1 MENNASDIKTD
12 QGNQKIKKNSTTL
25 IVRRTRLPNL
35 FTAKCLITPVKA
47 VPSLSPST
55 LPTFSTSMSSCCLSE
70 GVMTELIPPTRR
82 LTLTTTSECVFLCI
96 SNVEDERFCLTCG
109 FVFTGH
115 QTSWNLYVRACCGS
129 GLSRDAK
136 VNGGCIF

>member
-1 MENNASDIKTD
+1 MDIKTD
-12 QGNQKIKKNSTTL
+12 QETKKKKYSTTL
-25 IVRRTRLPNL
+25 IERRTRLPNL

-82 LTLTTTSECVFLCI
+82 LTLTTTSECVFLCYI
-96 SNVEDERFCLTCG
+96 KTLKMSGFCLTCG

-136 VNGGCIF
+136 VKGGCIF